1 MKILPLVLII
11 FWIILIVFPD
21 IIAYLLGWFFVFIWI
36 NMLLL
41 GWMFWKKENKEWY
54 VKFGKYKIYR

>member
-1 MKILPLVLII
+1 MKIFPLVLII
-11 FWIILIVFPD
+11 FWITLIIFPD

-36 NMLLL
+36 NMLFL
-41 GWMFWKKENKEWY
+41 GWLFSKKENKEWY